1 MSEYSGLDEIPF
13 TRADVMKWS
22 PSDVSSYFKSRQMSP
37 GICAKFEEQE
47 VSGAILLELEMSHL
61 KELELG
67 SFGKRFEVWKE
78 IEHLVKNL
86 KQYSAPSKPRS
97 GSDAASRQTSMN
109 FLRDSHRQ
117 RSSTVGPGGVLPRIH
132 SQHARPASRQQM
144 ITFQET
150 NSPLSSGSGSS
161 SLKYSSSTMSPPTSP
176 QRNGL
181 WEQPRSPP
189 MSPPRGSPTK
199 RLSMGDHSS
208 AATALNAA
216 LSAGVAVLHAGGN
229 EKHSRVSSFD
239 KNWASSVIAGLHRPS
254 TPSNKEKGKHK
265 ASPSAG
271 TANTTDTGDSGFSGS
286 INSPEK
292 SYFSGGESSPQERKV
307 LHKKGAKQRASYT
320 EEQRLK
326 SSTVHSRHSRISS
339 AGEAVRRTSST
350 TLSAMQAYH
359 DKSKHKRKSASF
371 SGEPSILFNSPSS
384 PISTTLSSEGTIG
397 TKSLDKSDDGLG
409 LLQSPTDPASPPPS
423 APQVGTASTGFFGA
437 PISRSIS
444 PQSFIN
450 IPFGNRSISEAMRR
464 TPKPE
469 KNAVTK
475 STTPTKSEDVPT
487 PTSPV
492 ARSISTAGTGR
503 TSSSSADPPATAA
516 TTVTHQDPPLRPPK
530 ANRSKNKDSTKTQ
543 TRQRI
548 RSISSGSGLR
558 QKSKKQTTAWEKG
571 LREITPADAAKD
583 ADFSG
588 WMKKRGSSGVGAWKQ
603 RFFVLEGRRLS
614 YFYSMDDTKER
625 GVIDITSHKVLP
637 ATEDRLVGLHA
648 AWAAATTPGSR
659 IVSSPLP
666 VTSATGSPSAPA
678 SADLDPES
686 PCEAPSVPSADA
698 KADPKATKVKKEHG
712 WFTFKLL
719 PPAPGAA
726 KGVTFTP
733 PRTHYFATDTK
744 QQGKTWMASLM
755 KATIDRDETKPV
767 IMSYAAKTIS
777 LRRAREMRARPPG
790 LGIDGLPQV
799 PMHEGEGEESSSDE
813 EGEVSDE
820 EDQGV
825 SIRIEIQQQP
835 RTASLEGKIRE
846 IMSDGEEQQENQEMD
861 NLGDMDLGPAG
872 FDIDHS
878 MFERPKSVLPKGKGE
893 QQGLKMAVGIVG

>member
-1 MSEYSGLDEIPF
+1 
-13 TRADVMKWS
+13 
-22 PSDVSSYFKSRQMSP
+22 
-37 GICAKFEEQE
+37 
-47 VSGAILLELEMSHL
+47 
-61 KELELG
+61 
-67 SFGKRFEVWKE
+67 
-78 IEHLVKNL
+78 
-86 KQYSAPSKPRS
+86 
-97 GSDAASRQTSMN
+97 
-109 FLRDSHRQ
+109 
-117 RSSTVGPGGVLPRIH
+117 
-132 SQHARPASRQQM
+132 
-144 ITFQET
+144 
-150 NSPLSSGSGSS
+150 
-161 SLKYSSSTMSPPTSP
+161 
-176 QRNGL
+176 
-181 WEQPRSPP
+181 
-189 MSPPRGSPTK
+189 
-199 RLSMGDHSS
+199 MGDHSS

-292 SYFSGGESSPQERKV
+292 SYFSGGESSPQE
-307 LHKKGAKQRASYT
+307 L
-320 EEQRLK
+320 
-326 SSTVHSRHSRISS
+326 HSRHSRISS